1 MNMFNTTLLRVVAPC
16 LALEAMAL
24 ASCGWMPE
32 RVSST
37 TDEVRPDELRQG
49 KAGPAEPTESR
60 RDEAI
65 GDAGRG
71 SAVIHCDATPSGS
84 KTIDIQYQIRNIGL
98 EIIHIIDNGRVPY
111 ELIED
116 ERTLVILHGLHP
128 PPVNSTFMFG
138 VPRTRPLAPGDVHA
152 GKVTWPKRV
161 TQDHYGPSV
170 TPVTLRQGTIHVRCE
185 AGWWHVPVTDPPP
198 FVPYVQLRDSQQLVR
213 YGPFDVT
220 LP

>member
-1 MNMFNTTLLRVVAPC
+1 MSMINSTVLRVVAPC
-16 LALEAMAL
+16 LALEVVAS

-37 TDEVRPDELRQG
+37 TEEVRPDELKQG
-49 KAGPAEPTESR
+49 KAEPAEPKESR

-71 SAVIHCDATPSGS
+71 SAVIHCEAISSGN
-84 KTIDIQYQIRNIGL
+84 KTLDIRYQIRNVGL
-98 EIIHIIDNGRVPY
+98 ETIHIIDNGRVPY
-111 ELIED
+111 ELIEN
-116 ERTLVILHGLHP
+116 ENTLVILHGLHP
-128 PPVNSTFMFG
+128 PPVNRTFMFG

-152 GKVTWPKRV
+152 GKATWPKRF
-161 TQDHYGPSV
+161 TQDHYGRWV
-170 TPVTLRQGTIHVRCE
+170 TPVTLKQGTIHIRCE
-185 AGWWHVPVTDPPP
+185 AGWWHMPVTDPPP
-198 FVPYVQLRDSQQLVR
+198 FIPYDRLRDSQQLVR